1 MANEI
6 RIHTSCEVIQDVGD
20 SAGAQ
25 QGITY
30 SNKQLDG
37 NADSRTWGGNYNI
50 STPYTDADVCYWKNV
65 VVSATAADGIGD
77 SGWTEASDVTDGTI
91 PGTAHVVAVE
101 YVSQAIGADSNI
113 TVQINSEIHALLAVG
128 ESVVIPLHAGESP
141 ANIEI
146 FDTNY
151 GSTTREAVV
160 NVMIAG
166 V

>member
-6 RIHTSCEVIQDVGD
+6 RVHTSCEVIQDVGD

-50 STPYTDADVCYWKNV
+50 STTYTDADVCYWKNV
-65 VVSATAADGIGD
+65 VVSATAADGLND
-77 SGWTEASDVTDGTI
+77 SGWTEASDVTDGSI
-91 PGTAHVVAVE
+91 PTTAHVIAVE
-101 YVSQAIGADSNI
+101 YVSQTGTAVVA
-113 TVQINSEIHALLAVG
+113 VQIFGQTIATLSVG
-128 ESVVIPLHAGESP
+128 QSVVIPIDAGE
-141 ANIEI
+141 AVADIDI
-146 FDTNY
+146 FSAAY
-151 GSTTREAVV
+151 SSGVHEATV